1 MARTRSCPRARTFAG
16 GVIAGSPSQIA
27 TTSQSGGQEK
37 SDPVADSIKWA
48 DDRSF
53 LGWMSNSAAEIDR
66 EVASLRENHVVE
78 ELMKLLNRD
87 RRSMIT
93 GIRRVFQNLDS
104 TEKANL
110 AKEFG
115 SY

>member
-1 MARTRSCPRARTFAG
+1 
-16 GVIAGSPSQIA
+16 
-27 TTSQSGGQEK
+27 
-37 SDPVADSIKWA
+37 
-48 DDRSF
+48 
-53 LGWMSNSAAEIDR
+53 MSNSAAEIDR

-93 GIRRVFQNLDS
+93 GMNLCFKIWIQRKS
-104 TEKANL
+104 KSC
-110 AKEFG
+110 KEFG

>member
-1 MARTRSCPRARTFAG
+1 
-16 GVIAGSPSQIA
+16 
-27 TTSQSGGQEK
+27 
-37 SDPVADSIKWA
+37 
-48 DDRSF
+48 
-53 LGWMSNSAAEIDR
+53 MSNSAAEIDR